1 MANPQRTARAD
12 SMLTQERILEA
23 SVTLFS
29 ERGYEGTSL
38 RAITD
43 AAGVNLAAAHYHFG
57 SKMQLLEAAFNRCI
71 APINTERIR
80 RLEALQANH
89 DCPHVEAIARAF
101 VDLGS
106 APEVNQRLPR
116 FVARLF
122 AEPKSL
128 SIPLL
133 ENAFAPTVRL
143 YFAALKRALPR
154 VDPDELRWRFHFLI
168 GAMIQLSHFE
178 TPLNLFELDAPPA
191 ADPGRGGTDQLVRF
205 VVAGLSQD
213 AHSGEVA

>member
-1 MANPQRTARAD
+1 
-12 SMLTQERILEA
+12 MLTQERILEA

-29 ERGYEGTSL
+29 ERGYDGTSL

-57 SKMQLLEAAFNRCI
+57 SKVQLLEAAFNRCI
-71 APINTERIR
+71 APINAERIR
-80 RLEALQANH
+80 RLEALQAQH
-89 DCPHVEAIARAF
+89 GCPHVEAIVRAF

-106 APEVNQRLPR
+106 APKVNHRLPR

-122 AEPKSL
+122 AEPKPL

-133 ENAFAPTVRL
+133 ERAFAPTVQL
-143 YFAALKRALPR
+143 YFVALKRTLPK

-168 GAMIQLSHFE
+168 GAMIQLSQFE
-178 TPLNLFELDAPPA
+178 KPLNVFELDSPPA
-191 ADPGRGGTDQLVRF
+191 ADSVRGGTDQLVRF
-205 VVAGLSQD
+205 VVAGLCQH
-213 AHSGEVA
+213 AHSAEVG

>member
-1 MANPQRTARAD
+1 
-12 SMLTQERILEA
+12 MLTQERILEA

-29 ERGYEGTSL
+29 ERGYDGTSL

-57 SKMQLLEAAFNRCI
+57 SKVQLLEAAFDRCI
-71 APINTERIR
+71 APINAERIR
-80 RLEALQANH
+80 RLETLQANH
-89 DCPHVEAIARAF
+89 RCPQVEAIVRAF

-106 APEVNQRLPR
+106 ATEVNGRLPR

-143 YFAALKRALPR
+143 YFAALKRALPK

-168 GAMIQLSHFE
+168 GALIHLSHFE
-178 TPLNLFELDAPPA
+178 TPLNVFELDLPPA
-191 ADPGRGGTDQLVRF
+191 SDAGRGGTDQLVHF
-205 VVAGLSQD
+205 VVAGLCQG
-213 AHSGEVA
+213 AHSAEVV